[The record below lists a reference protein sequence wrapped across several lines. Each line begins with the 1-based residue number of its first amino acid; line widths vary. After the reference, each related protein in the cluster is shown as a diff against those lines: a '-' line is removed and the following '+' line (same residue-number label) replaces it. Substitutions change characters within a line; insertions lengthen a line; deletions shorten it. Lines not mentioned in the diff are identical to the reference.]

1 MKRMSLT
8 AGETEEAAGWVCR
21 IGEAV
26 GELACGDRASGDGI
40 VTAPDIAMALDVLA
54 DDLDAIL
61 GGGTPADRRG
71 TVEEDAQKLAAAI
84 WVRVRVHLR
93 PDQSLR
99 PLYSAVRVM
108 HDQALIRS
116 CTVQSDVTRRVWPPS
131 PGD

>member
-1 MKRMSLT
+1 MNRMPLT

-26 GELACGDRASGDGI
+26 RELARGGRVSGDGM
-40 VTAPDIAMALDVLA
+40 VKVPDIAMAFDVLA
-54 DDLDAIL
+54 DDLDAVL
-61 GGGTPADRRG
+61 GGGVPTNRRG

-84 WVRVRVHLR
+84 WVRVRVHLG

-116 CTVQSDVTRRVWPPS
+116 STARSDVTRRVWSPS